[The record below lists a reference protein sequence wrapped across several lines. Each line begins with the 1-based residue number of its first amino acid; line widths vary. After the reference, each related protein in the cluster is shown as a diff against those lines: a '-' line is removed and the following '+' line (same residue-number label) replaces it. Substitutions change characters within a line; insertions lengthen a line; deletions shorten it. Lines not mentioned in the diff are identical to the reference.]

1 MSNNLF
7 NKNRYFELLQKQ
19 EEILNNYNSCEVEL
33 RELLSYQIILE
44 SQIFYNN
51 RNLYISFLEQ
61 SLRENLTSDFEL
73 DLDSSFQ
80 SERGLFKFSELYDK
94 NIEDYKV
101 LEKKFLKE
109 GIEVLD
115 NFRIDSNAKE
125 FSELIS
131 FIINLDDCDE
141 IYQSEG
147 DMTIILEN
155 ALSDLRN
162 YSTSTTYN
170 DNEVLILT
178 VIFFTILT
186 SFVYSVLNPTIFNLL
201 WQSPNIFILNIVK
214 I

>member
-94 NIEDYKV
+94 NIEDYQV